1 MDVKSDNG
9 CAHRVRKSYESNVEK
24 EWARLERH
32 RTEFALTARALEKF
46 MQPASCV
53 LDSGSGPGRYSLLL
67 AALGHKVT
75 LLDISQENLKF
86 AQAKAQEQGV
96 RFKECVCASATDMS
110 MFEDESFDAV
120 LLMGPLYHLLDASDR
135 SRCLRET
142 RRILRRGGLVFATF
156 LICYASLRDAAK
168 YNPEW
173 LVDYSDDAKRI
184 LEGGIYTFEGREN
197 PPFTDFWSVHPSKA
211 ADIMEEAGFETQT
224 LLAQEGLVSLIDE
237 KVNLLQGEAWEAWVD
252 LNYRCAQDPT
262 IHGAA
267 EHLLYVGRRI

>member
-9 CAHRVRKSYESNVEK
+9 CAHRVREFYESNVEK

-75 LLDISQENLKF
+75 LLDVSQENLKF
-86 AQAKAQEQGV
+86 AQAKAKEQGV
-96 RFKECVCASATDMS
+96 RFEECVCASATDIS

-142 RRILRRGGLVFATF
+142 RRILRRGGLGFATF
-156 LICYASLRDAAK
+156 LICYAALRDAAK
-168 YNPEW
+168 HNPEW
-173 LVDYSDDAKRI
+173 LVDYPDDAKRI
-184 LEGGIYTFEGREN
+184 LEDGIYTFEGREN

-267 EHLLYVGRRI
+267 EHLLYVGKRI

>member
-1 MDVKSDNG
+1 VNAKSDNG
-9 CAHRVRKSYESNVEK
+9 YSHRVREFYESNVEM

-32 RTEFALTARALEKF
+32 RTEFALTARALKKF

-86 AQAKAQEQGV
+86 AQAKAKEQGV
-96 RFKECVCASATDMS
+96 RFEECVCASATDMS
-110 MFEDESFDAV
+110 MFEDESFDTV

-135 SRCLRET
+135 SRCLREA

-156 LICYASLRDAAK
+156 LICYAALRDAAK
-168 YNPEW
+168 HNPEW
-173 LVDYSDDAKRI
+173 LLDYPDDAKCI
-184 LEGGIYTFEGREN
+184 LEDGIYTFEGREN
-197 PPFTDFWSVHPSKA
+197 RPFTDFWSVHPNKVPA
-211 ADIMEEAGFETQT
+211 IMETAGFETQT

-237 KVNLLQGEAWEAWVD
+237 KVNLLQGEAWEAWVS
-252 LNYRCAQDPT
+252 LNYRSAQDPT

>member
-9 CAHRVRKSYESNVEK
+9 CAHRVREFYKSNVEK

-75 LLDISQENLKF
+75 LLDVSQENLKF
-86 AQAKAQEQGV
+86 AQAKAKEQGV
-96 RFKECVCASATDMS
+96 RFEECVCASATDMS

-156 LICYASLRDAAK
+156 LICYAALRDAAK
-168 YNPEW
+168 HNPEW
-173 LVDYSDDAKRI
+173 LVDYPDDAKRI
-184 LEGGIYTFEGREN
+184 LEDGIYTFEGREN
-197 PPFTDFWSVHPSKA
+197 PPFTDFWSVHPSKT

-262 IHGAA
+262 IHGEA
-267 EHLLYVGRRI
+267 EHLLYVGKRI

>member
-1 MDVKSDNG
+1 VDVKSDNG